1 MVNGG
6 DTWIQLVHIFGTLL
20 MVYKDRK
27 ILLLFLRC
35 ISQNDHIFLHSTRG
49 AKDLVSFFLFFCQF
63 SWYINHLIVFQ
74 YSPSIS
80 DRDFCS
86 SQVDCDQWHLLTME
100 GVRYQTTN

>member
-35 ISQNDHIFLHSTRG
+35 ISQNDHIFLHST
-49 AKDLVSFFLFFCQF
+49 
-63 SWYINHLIVFQ
+63 
-74 YSPSIS
+74 
-80 DRDFCS
+80 
-86 SQVDCDQWHLLTME
+86 
-100 GVRYQTTN
+100 